1 MSENKKMRPDF
12 VVIHYGEIA
21 IKGKNRGSFEKLL
34 IRNIKEKLKGASSAF
49 RRESGQIS
57 MELAETADIETVR
70 DTMKCIPGIAY
81 FSFVKR
87 CSNDPE
93 VLKATVLEYV
103 QDIEYTTF
111 RINAKRRF
119 KSYPVKSMDLNVML
133 GSAVVEKYNK
143 KVQMKGADLNVKVE
157 IAKDWGYISL
167 EDIRGAG
174 GMPTDNRQKMVGLLS
189 GGFDSPVASYMMMK
203 RGCKVIMVHFRNKLQ
218 EGECV
223 DDKIRQLAEQLS
235 KFQTE
240 TLLYVVPFED
250 IQKNIIMNVHSG
262 SRMLIYRRFMIKI
275 ASKIADRHGA
285 KFLITGDNLSQVA
298 SQTFDNLLA
307 TYEDTPKHIFTPLI
321 GMDKQEII
329 DISKKIGTYE
339 ISAMPYGDCCSYFVP
354 PHPELRAKANDLQ
367 DMEGRFDAEALMD
380 ASIEDLEPIRC
391 GLSEES

>member
-1 MSENKKMRPDF
+1 MCEDKKIRPDF

-34 IRNIKEKLKGASSAF
+34 IKNIKQKLNGASAGF

-57 MELAETADIETVR
+57 MELAETADIKAVEEA
-70 DTMKCIPGIAY
+70 MKCIPGIAY

-93 VLKATVLEYV
+93 VLKATVLDY
-103 QDIEYTTF
+103 IEGLEFVTF

-119 KSYPVKSMDLNVML
+119 KSYPVKSMDLNVLL

-167 EDIRGAG
+167 EDIRGTG

-203 RGCKVIMVHFRNKLQ
+203 RGCKVILVHFRNKLQ

-250 IQKNIIMNVHSG
+250 IQRNIIMNVHSG

-329 DISKKIGTYE
+329 DTTKKIGTYD

-367 DMEGRFDAEALMD
+367 DMEGRFDAEALMNT
-380 ASIEDLEPIRC
+380 SIEDLEPIRC
-391 GLSEES
+391 GAEESL